1 LKVNQNESYSVSIE
15 TVKKLGSHI
24 IDFKRMLRQYEFF
37 VEDLNDLKEL
47 QSEVNSEFGSA
58 IAGLKRPDL
67 FDNKKIEKI
76 AEDAKEKEES
86 NEEPERDPLFKK
98 LFRKV
103 VVKCHPDR
111 LPEGISDSK
120 KLELKLQYENAIKAN
135 DDYNWALLI
144 STAIKLE
151 VELSEEYYDH
161 VESLKEESSK
171 VQKEIEVIQTS
182 VAWTWYH
189 APDDQKEGIL
199 QSYVKYMEKSL
210 MAEKKQKI
218 KILGLGHPRTGTGF
232 TSSILNSWGLE
243 VGHEKLER
251 DGVVA
256 WQLAVE
262 NGPWPYMT
270 DFPNVESEILIYN
283 VRDPR
288 TSIPSIAFTENTKS
302 ISLNY
307 RLANG
312 VLESSNRV
320 EQAIHS
326 ILRWDRLITLRNPD
340 FTFRI
345 EDQSQDLF
353 AFLQGK
359 GFEIQW
365 VESNQKV
372 NARYHGRTID
382 KDLQTEF
389 EKVRP
394 SLRAKINDYCVR
406 YGYEMLFA

>member
-1 LKVNQNESYSVSIE
+1 
-15 TVKKLGSHI
+15 VKKLGSQI

-37 VEDLNDLKEL
+37 VEDLSDLKEL

-67 FDNKKIEKI
+67 FDNKKVESL
-76 AEDAKEKEES
+76 ANEADASKNES
-86 NEEPERDPLFKK
+86 EEPERDPLFKK
-98 LFRKV
+98 LFRKM

-111 LPEGISDSK
+111 LPTDISDSS
-120 KLELKLQYENAIKAN
+120 KLELKSHYENAIKAN

-262 NGPWPYMT
+262 NGPWPYMA

-288 TSIPSIAFTENTKS
+288 TSIPSIAFTENTNS
-302 ISLNY
+302 MSLNY
-307 RLANG
+307 RLKNG
-312 VLESSNRV
+312 VLESPNRV

-326 ILRWDRLITLRNPD
+326 ILQWDRLITLRNPD

-372 NARYHGRTID
+372 NARDHGRTID

-394 SLRAKINDYCVR
+394 SLRARINDYCVR
-406 YGYEMLFA
+406 YGYDILFT

>member
-1 LKVNQNESYSVSIE
+1 
-15 TVKKLGSHI
+15 
-24 IDFKRMLRQYEFF
+24 MLRQYEFF
-37 VEDLNDLKEL
+37 VEDLSDLKEL

-67 FDNKKIEKI
+67 FDNKKVESL
-76 AEDAKEKEES
+76 ANEADASKNES
-86 NEEPERDPLFKK
+86 EEPERDPLFKK
-98 LFRKV
+98 LFRKM

-111 LPEGISDSK
+111 LPTDISDSS
-120 KLELKLQYENAIKAN
+120 KLELKSHYENAIKAN

-189 APDDQKEGIL
+189 APDDQREGIL

-262 NGPWPYMT
+262 NGPWPYMA

-302 ISLNY
+302 MSLNY
-307 RLANG
+307 RLKNG
-312 VLESSNRV
+312 VLESPNCV

-326 ILRWDRLITLRNPD
+326 ILQWDRLITLRNPD

-372 NARYHGRTID
+372 NARDHGRTID

-394 SLRAKINDYCVR
+394 SLRARINDYCVR
-406 YGYEMLFA
+406 YGYDILFT

>member
-1 LKVNQNESYSVSIE
+1 M
-15 TVKKLGSHI
+15 KKLGSQI
-24 IDFKRMLRQYEFF
+24 IDFKRMIRQYEFF
-37 VEDLNDLKEL
+37 IEDLNDLKEI
-47 QSEVNSEFGSA
+47 QSNINSDFSSA

-67 FDNKKIEKI
+67 FDSKVTLDA
-76 AEDAKEKEES
+76 AEHANQLKDSE
-86 NEEPERDPLFKK
+86 EEPERDPSFKK
-98 LFRKV
+98 LFRKM

-111 LPEGISDSK
+111 LPTDISDSS
-120 KLELKLQYENAIKAN
+120 KLELKSHYENAIKAN

-171 VQKEIEVIQTS
+171 IQKEIEVIQTS

-262 NGPWPYMT
+262 NGPWLYMP

-288 TSIPSIAFTENTKS
+288 TSIPSIAFTENTNS

-312 VLESSNRV
+312 VMESPNRV
-320 EQAIHS
+320 EHAIHS
-326 ILRWDRLITLRNPD
+326 ILQWDRLITLRNPD

-372 NARYHGRTID
+372 NAREHGRTID

-406 YGYEMLFA
+406 YGYDILFT

>member
-1 LKVNQNESYSVSIE
+1 
-15 TVKKLGSHI
+15 
-24 IDFKRMLRQYEFF
+24 MLRQYEFF
-37 VEDLNDLKEL
+37 VEDLSDLKEL

-67 FDNKKIEKI
+67 FDNKKVESL
-76 AEDAKEKEES
+76 ANEADASKNES
-86 NEEPERDPLFKK
+86 EEPERDPLFKK
-98 LFRKV
+98 LFRKM

-111 LPEGISDSK
+111 LPTDISDSS
-120 KLELKLQYENAIKAN
+120 KLELKSHYENAIKAN

-262 NGPWPYMT
+262 NGPWPYIA

-288 TSIPSIAFTENTKS
+288 TSIPSIAFTENTNS
-302 ISLNY
+302 MSLNY
-307 RLANG
+307 RLKNG
-312 VLESSNRV
+312 VLESPNRV

-326 ILRWDRLITLRNPD
+326 ILQWDRLITLRNPD

-372 NARYHGRTID
+372 NARDHGRTID

-394 SLRAKINDYCVR
+394 SLRARINDYCVR
-406 YGYEMLFA
+406 YGYDILFT

>member
-1 LKVNQNESYSVSIE
+1 M
-15 TVKKLGSHI
+15 KKLGSQI

-37 VEDLNDLKEL
+37 VEDLSDLKEL

-67 FDNKKIEKI
+67 FDNKKVESL
-76 AEDAKEKEES
+76 ANEADASKNES
-86 NEEPERDPLFKK
+86 EEPERDPLFKK
-98 LFRKV
+98 LFRKM

-111 LPEGISDSK
+111 LPTDISDSS
-120 KLELKLQYENAIKAN
+120 KLELKSHYENAIKAN

-262 NGPWPYMT
+262 NGPWPYMA

-288 TSIPSIAFTENTKS
+288 TSIPSIAFTENTNS
-302 ISLNY
+302 MSLNY
-307 RLANG
+307 RLKNG
-312 VLESSNRV
+312 VLESPNRV

-326 ILRWDRLITLRNPD
+326 ILQWDRLITLRNPD

-372 NARYHGRTID
+372 NARDHGRTID

-394 SLRAKINDYCVR
+394 SLRARINDYCVR
-406 YGYEMLFA
+406 YGYDILFT

>member
-1 LKVNQNESYSVSIE
+1 
-15 TVKKLGSHI
+15 
-24 IDFKRMLRQYEFF
+24 MLRQYEFF
-37 VEDLNDLKEL
+37 VEDLSDLKEL

-67 FDNKKIEKI
+67 FDNKKVESL
-76 AEDAKEKEES
+76 ANEADASKNES
-86 NEEPERDPLFKK
+86 EEPERDPLFKK
-98 LFRKV
+98 LFRKM

-111 LPEGISDSK
+111 LPTDISDSS
-120 KLELKLQYENAIKAN
+120 KLELKSHYENAIKAN

-262 NGPWPYMT
+262 NGPWPYMA

-288 TSIPSIAFTENTKS
+288 TSIPSIAFTENTNS
-302 ISLNY
+302 MSLNY
-307 RLANG
+307 RLKNG
-312 VLESSNRV
+312 VLESPNRV

-326 ILRWDRLITLRNPD
+326 ILQWDRLITLRNPD

-372 NARYHGRTID
+372 NARDHGRTID

-394 SLRAKINDYCVR
+394 SLRARINDYCVR
-406 YGYEMLFA
+406 YGYDILFT

>member
-1 LKVNQNESYSVSIE
+1 M
-15 TVKKLGSHI
+15 KKLGSQI
-24 IDFKRMLRQYEFF
+24 IDFKRMIRQYEFF
-37 VEDLNDLKEL
+37 IEDLNDLKEI
-47 QSEVNSEFGSA
+47 QSNINSDFSSA

-67 FDNKKIEKI
+67 FDSKVTSDA
-76 AEDAKEKEES
+76 AEHANQLKDSE
-86 NEEPERDPLFKK
+86 EEPERDPSFKK
-98 LFRKV
+98 LFRKM

-111 LPEGISDSK
+111 LPTDISDSS
-120 KLELKLQYENAIKAN
+120 KLELKSHYENAIKAN

-171 VQKEIEVIQTS
+171 IQKEIEVIQTS

-262 NGPWPYMT
+262 NGPWLYMP

-288 TSIPSIAFTENTKS
+288 TSIPSIAFTENTNS

-312 VLESSNRV
+312 VMESPNRV
-320 EQAIHS
+320 EHAIHS
-326 ILRWDRLITLRNPD
+326 ILQWDRLITLRNPD

-372 NARYHGRTID
+372 NAREHGRTID

-406 YGYEMLFA
+406 YGYDILFT

>member
-1 LKVNQNESYSVSIE
+1 
-15 TVKKLGSHI
+15 
-24 IDFKRMLRQYEFF
+24 MLRQYEFF
-37 VEDLNDLKEL
+37 VEDLSDLKEL

-67 FDNKKIEKI
+67 FDNKKVESL
-76 AEDAKEKEES
+76 ANEADASKNES
-86 NEEPERDPLFKK
+86 EEPERDPLFKK
-98 LFRKV
+98 LFRKM

-111 LPEGISDSK
+111 LPTDISDSS
-120 KLELKLQYENAIKAN
+120 KLELKSHYENAIKAN

-189 APDDQKEGIL
+189 APDDQREGIL

-262 NGPWPYMT
+262 NGPWPYMA

-302 ISLNY
+302 MSLNY
-307 RLANG
+307 RLKNG
-312 VLESSNRV
+312 VLESPNRV

-326 ILRWDRLITLRNPD
+326 ILQWDRLITLRNPD

-372 NARYHGRTID
+372 NARDHGRTID

-394 SLRAKINDYCVR
+394 SLRARINDYCVR
-406 YGYEMLFA
+406 YGYDILFT

>member
-1 LKVNQNESYSVSIE
+1 
-15 TVKKLGSHI
+15 VKKLGSQI

-37 VEDLNDLKEL
+37 VEDLSDLKEL

-67 FDNKKIEKI
+67 FDNKKV
-76 AEDAKEKEES
+76 ES
-86 NEEPERDPLFKK
+86 LANEADTSKNESEEPERDPLFKK
-98 LFRKV
+98 LFRKM

-111 LPEGISDSK
+111 LPTDISDSS
-120 KLELKLQYENAIKAN
+120 KLELKSHYENAIKAN

-189 APDDQKEGIL
+189 APDDQREGIL

-262 NGPWPYMT
+262 NGPWPYMA

-302 ISLNY
+302 MSLNY
-307 RLANG
+307 RLKNG
-312 VLESSNRV
+312 VLESPNCV

-326 ILRWDRLITLRNPD
+326 ILQWDRLITLRNPD

-372 NARYHGRTID
+372 NARDHGRTID

-394 SLRAKINDYCVR
+394 SLRARINDYCVR
-406 YGYEMLFA
+406 YGYDILFT

>member
-1 LKVNQNESYSVSIE
+1 
-15 TVKKLGSHI
+15 VKKLGSQI

-37 VEDLNDLKEL
+37 VEDLSDLKEL

-67 FDNKKIEKI
+67 FDNKKVESL
-76 AEDAKEKEES
+76 ANEADASKNES
-86 NEEPERDPLFKK
+86 EEPERDPLFKK
-98 LFRKV
+98 LFRKM

-111 LPEGISDSK
+111 LPTDISDSS
-120 KLELKLQYENAIKAN
+120 KLELKSHYENAIKAN

-262 NGPWPYMT
+262 NGPWPYMA

-288 TSIPSIAFTENTKS
+288 TSIPSIAFTENTNS
-302 ISLNY
+302 MSLNY
-307 RLANG
+307 RLKNG
-312 VLESSNRV
+312 VLESPNRV

-326 ILRWDRLITLRNPD
+326 ILQWDRLITLRNPD

-372 NARYHGRTID
+372 NARDHGRTID
-382 KDLQTEF
+382 KDLQTAF

-394 SLRAKINDYCVR
+394 SLRARINDYCVR
-406 YGYEMLFA
+406 YGYDILFT

>member
-1 LKVNQNESYSVSIE
+1 
-15 TVKKLGSHI
+15 
-24 IDFKRMLRQYEFF
+24 MLRQYEFF
-37 VEDLNDLKEL
+37 VEDLSDLKEL

-67 FDNKKIEKI
+67 FDNKKV
-76 AEDAKEKEES
+76 ES
-86 NEEPERDPLFKK
+86 LANEADTSKNESEEPERDPLFKK
-98 LFRKV
+98 LFRKM

-111 LPEGISDSK
+111 LPTDISDSS
-120 KLELKLQYENAIKAN
+120 KLELKSHYENAIKAN

-189 APDDQKEGIL
+189 APDDQREGIL

-262 NGPWPYMT
+262 NGPWPYMA

-288 TSIPSIAFTENTKS
+288 TSIP
-302 ISLNY
+302 
-307 RLANG
+307 
-312 VLESSNRV
+312 
-320 EQAIHS
+320 
-326 ILRWDRLITLRNPD
+326 
-340 FTFRI
+340 
-345 EDQSQDLF
+345 
-353 AFLQGK
+353 
-359 GFEIQW
+359 
-365 VESNQKV
+365 
-372 NARYHGRTID
+372 
-382 KDLQTEF
+382 
-389 EKVRP
+389 
-394 SLRAKINDYCVR
+394 
-406 YGYEMLFA
+406 

>member
-1 LKVNQNESYSVSIE
+1 M
-15 TVKKLGSHI
+15 KKLGSQI
-24 IDFKRMLRQYEFF
+24 IDFKRMIRQYEFF
-37 VEDLNDLKEL
+37 IEDLNDLKEI
-47 QSEVNSEFGSA
+47 QSNINSDFSSA

-67 FDNKKIEKI
+67 FDSKVTSDA
-76 AEDAKEKEES
+76 AEHANQSKDSE
-86 NEEPERDPLFKK
+86 EEPERDPSFKK
-98 LFRKV
+98 LFRKM

-111 LPEGISDSK
+111 LPTDISDSS
-120 KLELKLQYENAIKAN
+120 KLELKSHYENAIKAN

-189 APDDQKEGIL
+189 APDDQREGIL

-262 NGPWPYMT
+262 NGPWLYMP

-288 TSIPSIAFTENTKS
+288 TSIPSIAFTENTNS

-312 VLESSNRV
+312 VMESPNRV
-320 EQAIHS
+320 EHAIHS
-326 ILRWDRLITLRNPD
+326 ILQWDMLITLRNPD

-372 NARYHGRTID
+372 NAREHGRTID

-406 YGYEMLFA
+406 YGYDILFT